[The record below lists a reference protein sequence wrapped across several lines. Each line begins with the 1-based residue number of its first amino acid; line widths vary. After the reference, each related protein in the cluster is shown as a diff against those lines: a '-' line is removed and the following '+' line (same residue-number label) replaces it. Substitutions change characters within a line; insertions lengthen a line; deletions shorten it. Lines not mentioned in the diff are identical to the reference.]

1 MNRTTATIFVATLA
15 VGLIG
20 STFALSQDIMA
31 QGGIG
36 QNTIK
41 SEPPTFD
48 TPDIQRMTE
57 IVRQLHDEATT
68 ESERAELIEEAQQ
81 IKRSHEQRFDSTARQ
96 AMLDKKDVIVEYISG
111 NLNLRSFDDFTSEFP
126 VSGLYVD
133 SATNKLVVNVFPDE
147 FDSNAESVL
156 QKVREL
162 VGRDI
167 DITVQPMPAIT
178 PQCSQTGNCEPAQGG
193 VKISTAEGACS
204 MGFKAIRNGDIGFV
218 TAGHCTDG
226 STDATVGQPNYYYWD
241 HIGSVTANSYRF
253 GSSADAMFVEAD
265 ESISDRIY
273 NNIDINWAGSTG
285 LLDGVHMEGHTSKGV
300 LGVVVDVSYSSY
312 VDSVWI
318 NDMAATTYDGDGGD
332 SGGPVYGYI
341 PSTNFKG
348 THVGSN
354 GIISTYSKQANI
366 LDEISGLSW
375 RFT

>member
-111 NLNLRSFDDFTSEFP
+111 NLNLKSFDDFTSEFP

-178 PQCSQTGNCEPAQGG
+178 P
-193 VKISTAEGACS
+193 
-204 MGFKAIRNGDIGFV
+204 
-218 TAGHCTDG
+218 
-226 STDATVGQPNYYYWD
+226 
-241 HIGSVTANSYRF
+241 
-253 GSSADAMFVEAD
+253 
-265 ESISDRIY
+265 
-273 NNIDINWAGSTG
+273 
-285 LLDGVHMEGHTSKGV
+285 
-300 LGVVVDVSYSSY
+300 
-312 VDSVWI
+312 
-318 NDMAATTYDGDGGD
+318 
-332 SGGPVYGYI
+332 
-341 PSTNFKG
+341 
-348 THVGSN
+348 
-354 GIISTYSKQANI
+354 
-366 LDEISGLSW
+366 
-375 RFT
+375 